1 MLDDCQ
7 NTTYIVYPM
16 DQEASD
22 IVLFFGRFHPLILHL
37 PIGFL
42 AIAFLLEILSR
53 FDRFKSYQPAVEII
67 LLLGAGSAVVAAG
80 LGYLLAQGGGYNDDL
95 LALHQW
101 LGIGVAVASV
111 LSFVL
116 LRQARSGKPLMDKA
130 YVSVFSVT
138 VLALMGAGHYGGSL
152 THGSDYLTQYMPSP
166 LRKVAGLP
174 PKASKE
180 VKKITNLDEAVVYA
194 DIIHPILES
203 RCVSCHN
210 DDKKKGELMMHTVQA
225 LAAGGENGP
234 IFVVGNADE
243 SHMIQRVHLPKEDEE
258 HMPPEGKSQL
268 SDEQVTLLT
277 WWINEGASFDKKV
290 AELTADDE
298 TKAVLATLVDPDANK
313 TDVEKLLASP
323 VAPADEATLAQLEE
337 TGVSIMPLAADVSW
351 LQASLPARGSGDS
364 LVSALSPV
372 AEQLT
377 WLDLGNTQTT
387 DEALKA
393 LPAFKNLTRL
403 HLENTQVSDAGLQ
416 YLKDLPYLEYL
427 NLYGTQI
434 SDEGLKPLAGL
445 KNLRKIYLWRT
456 QVTPEAATRLKEASP
471 TLEVNMGLEAI
482 PQDSVKAAGSADEK
496 KETVSAGA
504 ATEKL
509 ATVTP

>member
-1 MLDDCQ
+1 
-7 NTTYIVYPM
+7 M

-42 AIAFLLEILSR
+42 AMAFLLEVLSR
-53 FDRFKSYQPAVEII
+53 FERFKSYQPAVEII

-80 LGYLLAQGGGYNDDL
+80 LGYMLAQGGGYNDDL

-111 LSFVL
+111 LSFLL
-116 LRQARSGKPLMDKA
+116 LRQARSGKPVMDKA

-152 THGSDYLTQYMPSP
+152 THGSDYLTQYMPNP
-166 LRKVAGLP
+166 LRQLVGLP
-174 PKASKE
+174 PKESEEAVVIK
-180 VKKITNLDEAVVYA
+180 NLDEAVVYA

-225 LAAGGENGP
+225 LEAGGENGP
-234 IFVVGNADE
+234 IFVAGRADE
-243 SHMIQRVHLPKEDEE
+243 SHMIQRVHLPEDNEE
-258 HMPPEGKSQL
+258 HMPPDGKSQL
-268 SDEQVTLLT
+268 SDEQIILLT

-313 TDVEKLLASP
+313 TEVEKLLASE
-323 VAPADEATLAQLEE
+323 VAPADKAALTQLGKS
-337 TGVSIMPLAADVSW
+337 GVLVMPLSAEVSW
-351 LQASLPARGSGDS
+351 LQVSMSSRGSGDS
-364 LVSALSPV
+364 LVSALSSV

-393 LPAFKNLTRL
+393 LPQFKNLTRL
-403 HLENTQVSDAGLQ
+403 HLENTQISDAGLQ
-416 YLKDLPYLEYL
+416 HLKDLPYLEYL
-427 NLYGTQI
+427 NLYGTPV
-434 SDEGLKPLAGL
+434 SDEGLKSLSGL
-445 KNLRKIYLWRT
+445 KNLRKIYLWQT
-456 QVTPEAATRLKEASP
+456 KVTPEAAAQLKATVP
-471 TLEVNMGLEAI
+471 NLDVNLGLEAL
-482 PQDSVKAAGSADEK
+482 PQDSTKTAEDTDEAKQETAAAGTASEELVA
-496 KETVSAGA
+496 V
-504 ATEKL
+504 
-509 ATVTP
+509 VP